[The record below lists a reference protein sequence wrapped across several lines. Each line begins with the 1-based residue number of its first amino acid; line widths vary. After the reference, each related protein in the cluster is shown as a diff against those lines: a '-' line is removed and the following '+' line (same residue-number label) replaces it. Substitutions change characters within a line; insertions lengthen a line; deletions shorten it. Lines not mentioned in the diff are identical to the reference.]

1 VVSPRTADPKA
12 RRAQLTAAAAEV
24 LATKG
29 VRDTSI
35 SDIVKAAGVAQ
46 GTFYLYFASKDE
58 VILAV
63 AETVAERIVEA
74 ITTQLSEPGRPAIER
89 FRGLSTVLGGMAADP
104 SLTDLTDFIHRPENQ
119 PLHDRL
125 EDYLTPALLTW
136 MEQLVRDGIAEG
148 SFHVDD
154 PALAAWFVLGGLKG
168 LELAG
173 TPAAQM
179 PAALEAATA
188 LALRTLGA
196 TQ

>member
-1 VVSPRTADPKA
+1 M
-12 RRAQLTAAAAEV
+12 
-24 LATKG
+24 LASKG

-46 GTFYLYFASKDE
+46 GTFYLYFANKDE

-63 AETVAERIVEA
+63 AQTVAEQIVEA
-74 ITTQLSEPGRPAIER
+74 ITTQLSEPRLPAIER
-89 FRGLSTVLGGMAADP
+89 FRGLSGVLGGLAADP
-104 SLTDLTDFIHRPENQ
+104 SLTELTDFIHRPENQ

-154 PALAAWFVLGGLKG
+154 PELAAWFVLGGLRG

-173 TPAAQM
+173 TPAERM
-179 PAALEAATA
+179 SGALAEATE
-188 LALRTLGA
+188 LALRALGA
-196 TQ
+196 TP